1 MWKNQ
6 TNTLKDVLTYNKNK
20 DITIISLIFQSNMR
34 IFFYR
39 FNLIL
44 KAFLLIISFIII
56 SKVNTNKT

>member
-1 MWKNQ
+1 MWKNP